1 MANQRQP
8 GFDLRSTYLH
18 LADGGDALPI
28 EVRPTFWQEL
38 MSGDSQAA
46 DIRRITD
53 DGGWLVIRFRLAED
67 TPQWEMHPAG
77 DEILCLLSGASDVVL
92 EEQGSERVVALL
104 AGTTCKVPQGAWHR
118 LIVRE
123 PGDLLSIT
131 YGKGTQHRPL

>member
-1 MANQRQP
+1 MANPTQP

-38 MSGDSQAA
+38 MSGDSEAA

-53 DGGWLVIRFRLAED
+53 EGGWLVIRYPLTED

-77 DEILCLLSGASDVVL
+77 DEILVLLSGASDVVL
-92 EEQGSERVVALL
+92 EEQGGERVVALL
-104 AGTTCKVPQGAWHR
+104 AGAACKVPQGAWHR
-118 LIVRE
+118 ILVRE

>member
-1 MANQRQP
+1 MANPRQP

-46 DIRRITD
+46 DVRRVAD
-53 DGGWLVIRFRLAED
+53 DGGWLVTRFHLAED
-67 TPQWEMHPAG
+67 MQQWEMHPAG
-77 DEILCLLSGASDVVL
+77 DEILYLLSGASDIVL
-92 EEQGSERVVALL
+92 EEQGVERVVELRE
-104 AGTTCKVPQGAWHR
+104 GTACKVPQGAWHR
-118 LIVRE
+118 FIVRE
-123 PGDLLSIT
+123 PGDMLTIT